1 LAGDAVTVIPDEYR
15 DLFERPISVSLATLM
30 HDGTPQVQPVWCSF
44 DGTHFFVNTE
54 KGRQKYKNLSRRRV
68 ATILAVD
75 PGNDSRWVEIRGKVV
90 EENEKGAD
98 EHIDALAK
106 RYLGVDKYPWN
117 APGDVRVMFKIAP
130 ARVVTLESTMP
141 GVDATAT

>member
-1 LAGDAVTVIPDEYR
+1 VPAVNPIPDKYR

-30 HDGTPQVQPVWCSF
+30 NDGMPQVQPVWCSF
-44 DGTHFFVNTE
+44 DGTHFLVNTE

-75 PGNDSRWVEIRGKVV
+75 PENDSRWVEIRGKVV
-90 EENEKGAD
+90 EETETGAD

-117 APGDVRVMFKIAP
+117 APGDARVVFKIAP
-130 ARVVTLESTMP
+130 VRVVTLESTMP
-141 GVDATAT
+141 GLDTTTQ